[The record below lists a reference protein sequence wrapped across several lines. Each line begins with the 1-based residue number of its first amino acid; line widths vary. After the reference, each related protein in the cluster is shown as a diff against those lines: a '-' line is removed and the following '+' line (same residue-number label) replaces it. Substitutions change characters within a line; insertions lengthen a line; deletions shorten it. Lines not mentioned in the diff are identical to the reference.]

1 MEELSPQEER
11 IMRIFWKLE
20 KALIRDVLNLLPAP
34 KPPYTTLASNIR
46 QLETKGYLNHKSYG
60 NTHEYYPVISRYN
73 YQGRSFDRLVKNY
86 FEGSAKNMLS
96 FMVKEKKLS
105 EKDIQELQKLMEKFD
120 KTGEL

>member
-20 KALIRDVLNLLPAP
+20 KALIRDILNLLPAP
-34 KPPYTTLASNIR
+34 RPPYTTLASHIR
-46 QLETKGYLNHKSYG
+46 HLENKGYLNHRSYG
-60 NTHEYYPVISRYN
+60 NTHEYYPVISRNN
-73 YQGRSFDRLVKNY
+73 YQSRSFDRLVKNY

-120 KTGEL
+120 KTGES

>member
-46 QLETKGYLNHKSYG
+46 QLETKGYLNHRSYG

-73 YQGRSFDRLVKNY
+73 YQNRSFDRLVKNY

-105 EKDIQELQKLMEKFD
+105 EKDIQELQKLMEKFN